1 MYSVLAGMS
10 NRGLRTHLE
19 KHGMD
24 VARVLG
30 FKTIPH
36 RTTISRW
43 RKKHVLMSQIV
54 NCAGDL
60 IQLIIPTIMEIVDS
74 TPLEDPSDPDARKGK
89 NSKDQCDRLIVV
101 Q

>member
-1 MYSVLAGMS
+1 VLAGMS

-19 KHGMD
+19 KHN
-24 VARVLG
+24 V
-30 FKTIPH
+30 
-36 RTTISRW
+36 
-43 RKKHVLMSQIV
+43 
-54 NCAGDL
+54 
-60 IQLIIPTIMEIVDS
+60 QLIIPTIIEIVDS